1 MALNNQFVKN
11 RIKKKKK
18 KKKQVSSA
26 NVEYFP

>member
-18 KKKQVSSA
+18 KKQVSSA